1 MILLSVEFKETAIN
15 FFSKNGYSGTS
26 VRDITSSLA
35 ITPAALYAHF
45 GSKEELFLKVFTEG
59 WEEILKEV
67 KDIIIISE
75 EKPYKDILNDI
86 YRHYVTAYIKD
97 KQRTIFLLR
106 SVMFPPDELREK
118 VLNIFQKSSSEFN
131 THIQEIFR
139 KCIEE
144 GIIKDFS
151 IQEHEDIFYKFVDCF
166 LFEITAINKV
176 ITSDEIEKHWMFYWT
191 LIENKR

>member
-1 MILLSVEFKETAIN
+1 MSVEFKEAAITL
-15 FFSKNGYSGTS
+15 FSKKGYSGTS
-26 VRDITSSLA
+26 VRDITRSLG

-59 WEEILKEV
+59 WDEILKEV
-67 KDIIIISE
+67 KDIIISSE
-75 EKPYKDILNDI
+75 GKSYKDILHDI

-131 THIQEIFR
+131 VHIKEIFR
-139 KCIEE
+139 GCIEG
-144 GIIKDFS
+144 GIIKDFP

-166 LFEITAINKV
+166 LFQITVTNKI
-176 ITSDEIEKHWMFYWT
+176 ITMDEIEKHWMFYWT
-191 LIENKR
+191 LIENKH